1 MAEETKATNRKGR
14 RSSGARPSNGAGD
27 STTAVASADDA
38 TDPLRAM
45 RFVLNPHLRV
55 IRCSKDEIVVKHGS
69 RSLYSQTIA
78 DEERTGM
85 LGKLIGHAAKAT
97 SLQELSDSGAFSP
110 DEELLA
116 RQTVEYLAS
125 QEVLVDPQQD
135 FAQTYLNSILGR
147 EMSAGG
153 APARPP
159 LSQATVAIL
168 GCGPL
173 GSVVARGLAAS
184 GLGSLILIDERGMT
198 DTPGSARTLDLPPS
212 ENGDGANALCERVG
226 SHVRH
231 SGTAVDTRFA
241 NPADAETITSAFE
254 TADLLVVAWEAF
266 SPTLFHAVNEAA
278 IAARKPWMTVFFDG
292 SEAIVGPT
300 YLPGS
305 SPCYYEFEI
314 QNEATLL
321 LRDEFVLYKDDAED
335 EALRRV
341 HFTLPAHAQIAAG
354 FATTSVLRMLTLG
367 HTFTVGRA
375 IRLDLERMSV
385 DYVDV
390 LRLPRCPACR
400 EERPAYRHLFL

>member
-1 MAEETKATNRKGR
+1 MAQDTKATNRKSR
-14 RSSGARPSNGAGD
+14 RPSGAETSNGKGE
-27 STTAVASADDA
+27 STTAVADAGTA
-38 TDPLRAM
+38 TDPVQGM
-45 RFVLNPHLRV
+45 RFVLNPHLRI

-69 RSLYSQTIA
+69 RSIYSQTIA

-85 LGKLIGHAAKAT
+85 LGKLVGHAAKAT
-97 SLQELSDSGAFSP
+97 SLQELADSGAFAP
-110 DEELLA
+110 GEEALA

-125 QEVLVDPQQD
+125 QEVLVDPEQD

-147 EMSAGG
+147 ETAAAGG
-153 APARPP
+153 RARPP

-184 GLGSLILIDERGMT
+184 GVGSLVLVDERDMT
-198 DTPGSARTLDLPPS
+198 QTPGIARSLDLPLP
-212 ENGDGANALCERVG
+212 ENGDQALCERVG
-226 SHVRH
+226 GHVRQ
-231 SGTAVDTRFA
+231 SGTTVDARVA
-241 NPADAETITSAFE
+241 NPADPEAITAAFAG
-254 TADLLVVAWEAF
+254 ADLVVAAWEAF

-341 HFTLPAHAQIAAG
+341 HFTLPSHAQIAAG

-367 HTFTVGRA
+367 HTFTIGRA
-375 IRLDLERMSV
+375 VRLDLERMSV

-400 EERPAYRHLFL
+400 AERPAYRHLFL